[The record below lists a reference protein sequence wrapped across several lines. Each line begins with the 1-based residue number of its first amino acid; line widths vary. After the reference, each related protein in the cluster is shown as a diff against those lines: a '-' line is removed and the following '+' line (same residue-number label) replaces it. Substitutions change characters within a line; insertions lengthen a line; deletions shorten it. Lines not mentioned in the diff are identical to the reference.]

1 MLYLTHSLHFC
12 SENNFIKKKTKYF
25 KNILFSQNCAVRKKQ
40 KITHFP
46 LLL

>member
-12 SENNFIKKKTKYF
+12 SENNFIKKKL
-25 KNILFSQNCAVRKKQ
+25 NILFSQNCAVRKKQ